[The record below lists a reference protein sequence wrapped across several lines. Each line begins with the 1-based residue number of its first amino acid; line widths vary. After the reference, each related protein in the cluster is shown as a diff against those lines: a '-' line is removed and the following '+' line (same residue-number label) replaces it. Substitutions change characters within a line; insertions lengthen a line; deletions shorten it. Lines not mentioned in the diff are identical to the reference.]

1 MACGAERPIVREQ
14 RVREANAERHQPV
27 REEYVPQCDDGDAE
41 QAVDATAVR
50 DVDRLDDGSA
60 EEDGRNRAEAESAE
74 GDDTRAV
81 HVAVDTRREPR
92 RDAPDPGDSNVAA
105 AVADHVPDPGQHEE
119 PADCETDSAS
129 QEVGGRRQPVGGDG
143 HAAAERT
150 EERPEDG
157 VRRRPSDG
165 EQEVLSDLVGRE
177 VPGPSVAAVTD
188 GPFRSRGSAV
198 RV

>member
-1 MACGAERPIVREQ
+1 MACAAERPIVREQ

-129 QEVGGRRQPVGGDG
+129 EAVGVSR
-143 HAAAERT
+143 
-150 EERPEDG
+150 
-157 VRRRPSDG
+157 S
-165 EQEVLSDLVGRE
+165 
-177 VPGPSVAAVTD
+177 AVTD
-188 GPFRSRGSAV
+188 TPPPSAPKSAPRTAYV
-198 RV
+198 VARPTVNRKCCRTS